1 MRKTILLVAIA
12 LVSMI
17 AQAQILETVSMQQI
31 ATPSNVEGKVVG
43 ISPKGDYLILTDMS
57 NTGLI
62 RYDLATQATT
72 VITEAEGAGWDVKIS
87 QDGNKITYRQRHDD
101 NQIVRHD
108 IMQYNMTDGKAIVRA
123 QAQRGTAQLVA
134 ADATSTVS
142 VNEDLHLVLNHNGKN
157 IVLTPNGPEQAYNW
171 PSISPDG
178 SKILYY
184 VSGRGCFVCDINGNN
199 VQKIANHCRA
209 AQWYDNNTIVGMADE
224 DDGKVL
230 TASAIVVYTLDG
242 KSQILVGKHMM
253 AIYPAAAEGKIA
265 FSTAAGEMYLM
276 QVK

>member
-87 QDGNKITYRQRHDD
+87 QDGNKITYRQRHDN
-101 NQIVRHD
+101 NQIVSHD

-123 QAQRGTAQLVA
+123 QAQRGTAALV
-134 ADATSTVS
+134 DATAASTVA

-157 IVLTPNGPEQAYNW
+157 IILSPNGTEEAYNW

-199 VQKIANHCRA
+199 VRKITNHCRA

-242 KSQILVGKHMM
+242 KSQILVGKDMM
-253 AIYPAAAEGKIA
+253 AIYPFATEGKIA

>member
-43 ISPKGDYLILTDMS
+43 ISPKGDYLILTNMS

-87 QDGNKITYRQRHDD
+87 QDGNKITYRQRHDN

-157 IVLTPNGPEQAYNW
+157 IVLTPNGTEEAYNW

-178 SKILYY
+178 SNILYY
-184 VSGRGCFVCDINGNN
+184 VSGRGCFVCDIKGNN

-224 DDGKVL
+224 DDGKLL

-242 KSQILVGKHMM
+242 KSQILVGKDMM
-253 AIYPAAAEGKIA
+253 AIYPFATEGKIA

>member
-12 LVSMI
+12 LVSVI
-17 AQAQILETVSMQQI
+17 AQAQVLEIVSMRKVT
-31 ATPSNVEGKVVG
+31 TPELKEGKVVG
-43 ISPKGDYLILTDMS
+43 ISPKGDYLLLTDMD
-57 NTGLI
+57 NTGLV
-62 RYDLATQATT
+62 RYDLATKATT
-72 VITEAEGAGWDVKIS
+72 VITKAQGAGWDVKIS
-87 QDGNKITYRQRHDD
+87 QDGNKITYRQRHD
-101 NQIVRHD
+101 NNPMIRYD
-108 IMQYNMTDGKAIVRA
+108 IMQYNMTDGKAVVRA
-123 QAQRGTAQLVA
+123 QAQRGTAQIVA
-134 ADATSTVS
+134 ADAKSTVA
-142 VNEDLHLVLNHNGKN
+142 VNEDLHLVLNHNGKS
-157 IVLTPNGPEQAYNW
+157 IVLTPNGANEAYNW

-242 KSQILVGKHMM
+242 KNQILVGKHMM
-253 AIYPAAAEGKIA
+253 AIYPFATEGKIA

>member
-12 LVSMI
+12 LMSVI

-87 QDGNKITYRQRHDD
+87 QDGNKITYRQRHDN

-123 QAQRGTAQLVA
+123 QAQRGTVQLVA

-157 IVLTPNGPEQAYNW
+157 IVLTPNGTEEAYNW

-184 VSGRGCFVCDINGNN
+184 VSGRGCFVCDIKGNN

-242 KSQILVGKHMM
+242 KSQILVGKDMM
-253 AIYPAAAEGKIA
+253 AIYPFATEGKIA

>member
-17 AQAQILETVSMQQI
+17 AQAQVLETVSMQQI
-31 ATPSNVEGKVVG
+31 NTVEGKVVG
-43 ISPKGDYLILTDMS
+43 ISPKGDYLLLTDMS

-62 RYDLATQATT
+62 RYDLATKTTT

-87 QDGNKITYRQRHDD
+87 QDGNKITYRQRHDN
-101 NQIVRHD
+101 NQLIRHD
-108 IMQYNMTDGKAIVRA
+108 IMQYNMTDGKAVVRA

-134 ADATSTVS
+134 ADANSTVA
-142 VNEDLHLVLNHNGKN
+142 VNEDLHLVLNHNGKS
-157 IVLTPNGPEQAYNW
+157 IILTPNGTNEAYNW

-184 VSGRGCFVCDINGNN
+184 VSGKGCFVCDINGNN

-209 AQWYDNNTIVGMADE
+209 PKWYNNNTIVGMADE

-242 KSQILVGKHMM
+242 KSQILVDKHMM
-253 AIYPAAAEGKIA
+253 AIYPVAAEGKIA

>member
-17 AQAQILETVSMQQI
+17 AQAQVLETVSMQQI
-31 ATPSNVEGKVVG
+31 NTVEGKVVG
-43 ISPKGDYLILTDMS
+43 ISPKGDYLLLTDMS

-62 RYDLATQATT
+62 RYDLATKTTT

-87 QDGNKITYRQRHDD
+87 QDGNKITYRQRHDN
-101 NQIVRHD
+101 NQLIRHD
-108 IMQYNMTDGKAIVRA
+108 IMQYSMTDGKAVVRA

-134 ADATSTVS
+134 ADAQSTVA
-142 VNEDLHLVLNHNGKN
+142 VNEDLHLVLNHNGKS
-157 IVLTPNGPEQAYNW
+157 IILTPNGTNEAYNW

-184 VSGRGCFVCDINGNN
+184 VSGKGCFVCDINGNN

-209 AQWYDNNTIVGMADE
+209 PKWYNNNTIVGMADE

-242 KSQILVGKHMM
+242 KSQILVDKHMM
-253 AIYPAAAEGKIA
+253 AIYPVAAEGEIA

>member
-1 MRKTILLVAIA
+1 MRKTILLVVIT
-12 LVSMI
+12 LMSVI
-17 AQAQILETVSMQQI
+17 AQAQILKTVSMQQI

-43 ISPKGDYLILTDMS
+43 ISPKGDYLLLTDMS
-57 NTGLI
+57 NKGLI

-72 VITEAEGAGWDVKIS
+72 VITEADAAGWDVQIS
-87 QDGNKITYRQRHDD
+87 QDGNLITYRQRHD
-101 NQIVRHD
+101 NNPLIRYD
-108 IMQYNMTDGKAIVRA
+108 IMQYSMTDGKAMVRA

-134 ADATSTVS
+134 ANANSTVA

-157 IVLTPNGPEQAYNW
+157 IVLTPNGTEEAYNW

-184 VSGRGCFVCDINGNN
+184 VSGRGCFVCDINGNH

-224 DDGKVL
+224 DNGTVL

-242 KSQILVGKHMM
+242 KSQILVGKDMM
-253 AIYPAAAEGKIA
+253 AIYPFATEGKIA

>member
-157 IVLTPNGPEQAYNW
+157 IVLTPNGTEEAYNW

-242 KSQILVGKHMM
+242 KSQILVDKHMM
-253 AIYPAAAEGKIA
+253 AIYPVAAEGKIA

>member
-12 LVSMI
+12 LVSVI
-17 AQAQILETVSMQQI
+17 AQAQVLEIVSTRKVT
-31 ATPSNVEGKVVG
+31 TPVLKEGKVVG
-43 ISPKGDYLILTDMS
+43 ISPKGDYLLLTDMS
-57 NTGLI
+57 NTGLV
-62 RYDLATQATT
+62 RYDLATKATT

-87 QDGNKITYRQRHDD
+87 QDGNKITYRQRHDN
-101 NQIVRHD
+101 NQLIRHD
-108 IMQYNMTDGKAIVRA
+108 IMQYNMADGKTVVRA

-134 ADATSTVS
+134 ADAKSTVS
-142 VNEDLHLVLNHNGKN
+142 VNEDLHLVLTHNGKN
-157 IVLTPNGPEQAYNW
+157 IVLTPNGTEQAYNW

-184 VSGRGCFVCDINGNN
+184 VSGHGCFVCDMNGKN

-209 AQWYDNNTIVGMADE
+209 AQWYNNNTIVGMADE

-242 KSQILVGKHMM
+242 KSQILVNKNTM
-253 AIYPAAAEGKIA
+253 AIYPVAAEGKIA

>member
-1 MRKTILLVAIA
+1 MRKTILLVVIT
-12 LVSMI
+12 LMSVI
-17 AQAQILETVSMQQI
+17 AQAQILKTVSMQQI

-43 ISPKGDYLILTDMS
+43 ISPKGDYLLLTDMS
-57 NTGLI
+57 NKGLI

-72 VITEAEGAGWDVKIS
+72 VITEADAAGWDVKIS
-87 QDGNKITYRQRHDD
+87 QDGNLITYRQRHD
-101 NQIVRHD
+101 NTPLIRYD
-108 IMQYNMTDGKAIVRA
+108 IMQYSMTDGKAMVRA
-123 QAQRGTAQLVA
+123 QAQRGTAQLVTA
-134 ADATSTVS
+134 NANSTVA

-157 IVLTPNGPEQAYNW
+157 IVLTPNGTEEAYNW

-184 VSGRGCFVCDINGNN
+184 VSGRGCFVCDINGNH

-224 DDGKVL
+224 DNGTVL

-242 KSQILVGKHMM
+242 KSQILVGKDMM
-253 AIYPAAAEGKIA
+253 AIYPFATEGKIA